1 MKTTLIT
8 AALCLGCIA
17 FAAAEDETITYT
29 TTTGIYTGNNGGS
42 YSSFSFTL
50 SDALFSGTA
59 STTNAL
65 TTASDGSESYASSTL
80 SLTSILLVPR
90 YTTGTITADTL
101 VITDSEGNTVATS
114 TGVTSSSRANRDVFD
129 STKFYTRNVYTYTF
143 SGAELT
149 VGETYTARFY
159 TNGEVTNQQLIASY
173 NGNGTSEGGAVA
185 ASLGSTRNYQ
195 PGGMV
200 ITVSSVSVPEPATA
214 TLGLLALGALAL
226 RRRRA

>member
-8 AALCLGCIA
+8 AALFLGCIA
-17 FAAAEDETITYT
+17 FAADEEETVTYT
-29 TTTGIYTGNNGGS
+29 TTTGIYNGINGGG
-42 YSSFSFTL
+42 YTSFSFTL

-59 STTNAL
+59 DTTNAL

-80 SLTSILLVPR
+80 SLTSILIVAR
-90 YTTGTITADTL
+90 NSGGTITADTL
-101 VITDSEGNTVATS
+101 VITDSSGNIVATS
-114 TGVTSSSRANRDVFD
+114 TGVTSSSQANYDVFD
-129 STKFYTRNVYTYTF
+129 TTKFYTRNVYTYTF

-149 VGETYTARFY
+149 VGETYTATFY
-159 TNGEVTNQQLIASY
+159 TDGEVTSQQLIASY
-173 NGNGTSEGGAVA
+173 NGNGTSDGGAAA
-185 ASLGSTRNYQ
+185 ASLSNSTYQ

>member
-17 FAAAEDETITYT
+17 FAAGEEETITYT
-29 TTTGIYTGNNGGS
+29 TTTGIYTGNDGGN

-80 SLTSILLVPR
+80 SLTSILIVAR
-90 YTTGTITADTL
+90 NSGGTITADTL
-101 VITDSEGNTVATS
+101 VITDSEGNIVATS
-114 TGVTSSSRANRDVFD
+114 TGVTSSSQVNYDVFD
-129 STKFYTRNVYTYTF
+129 SSEYYTRNVYTYTF
-143 SGAELT
+143 SDAELT
-149 VGETYTARFY
+149 VGETYTATFY
-159 TNGEVTNQQLIASY
+159 TNGSVTSQQLIASY
-173 NGNGTSEGGAVA
+173 NGNQTGSTVA
-185 ASLGSTRNYQ
+185 ASLGDSNYQ

>member
-17 FAAAEDETITYT
+17 FAAAEEETITYT
-29 TTTGIYTGNNGGS
+29 TTTGIYTGNGAGN

-50 SDALFSGTA
+50 SEALFSGTA

-80 SLTSILLVPR
+80 SLTSILIVAGNS
-90 YTTGTITADTL
+90 TGTISADTL
-101 VITDSEGNTVATS
+101 VITDSSGNTVATS
-114 TGVTSSSRANRDVFD
+114 TGVTSSRQTNYDVFD
-129 STKFYTRNVYTYTF
+129 SSEYYTRNVYTYTF
-143 SGAELT
+143 SDAELT
-149 VGETYTARFY
+149 VGETYTVTFY
-159 TNGEVTNQQLIASY
+159 TDGEVTNQRLMTSY
-173 NGNGTSEGGAVA
+173 NGNGTSEGGAAA
-185 ASLGSTRNYQ
+185 ASLSTAGYQ

>member
-17 FAAAEDETITYT
+17 FAAGEEETITYT
-29 TTTGIYTGNNGGS
+29 TTTGIYTGNDGGS

-80 SLTSILLVPR
+80 SLTSILIVAR
-90 YTTGTITADTL
+90 YSTGTITADTL
-101 VITDSEGNTVATS
+101 VITDSSGNTVATS
-114 TGVTSSSRANRDVFD
+114 TGVTSSSQVNYDVFD
-129 STKFYTRNVYTYTF
+129 SERLYTRNVYTYTF
-143 SGAELT
+143 SDAELT
-149 VGETYTARFY
+149 VGETYTATFY
-159 TNGEVTNQQLIASY
+159 TNGSVTSQQLIASY

-185 ASLGSTRNYQ
+185 ASLRNNNYQ